1 MKKQRAKVGALLACG
16 LSLSAMSG
24 CSLLPKEVEERR
36 SPVVAT
42 QEPFEYV
49 PDIVQRETIYDQ
61 VLLYPKFTELGGASL
76 TFKGRGVVGE
86 IYVKVGDHVKE
97 GELLA
102 EMDYVKETR
111 EKLEELDKALE
122 SNEQALDSLNRQK
135 EWDVRECDIRR
146 KYKQISKAEHEK
158 QLQEA
163 EERYSSQI
171 QDLEDKI
178 SIQKI
183 SKQQMEQKIEEGTIY
198 STIEGTISTLRSDTV
213 GKYVENETTFV
224 QVIDDSVCMFELE
237 TEYADH
243 FQVGQEVEMEMSTS
257 VLIDTVVYSIEGERI
272 LFKPG
277 KDQIISLNSTS
288 RLFLV
293 LDKRENVL
301 TLSKNSV
308 RFTDDAAYVYVLDD
322 DGFRSMREVEVG
334 MEGGPADTSA
344 HTRVE
349 IVSGLEQGDIVI
361 GR

>member
-16 LSLSAMSG
+16 LSLSAISG

-76 TFKGRGVVGE
+76 TFGTKGVVGE
-86 IYVKVGDHVKE
+86 IFVNIGDHVTV

-102 EMDYVKETR
+102 ELEYVKGTR
-111 EKLEELDKALE
+111 EKLEKLE
-122 SNEQALDSLNRQK
+122 EALDQNRKSVEELQRQK
-135 EWDVRECDIRR
+135 DWDLRENEIRR
-146 KYKQISKAEHEK
+146 KYKQITKADYEKTAESINERYDERIQDLTDLISIQEVSQK
-158 QLQEA
+158 QLQDA
-163 EERYSSQI
+163 
-171 QDLEDKI
+171 
-178 SIQKI
+178 
-183 SKQQMEQKIEEGTIY
+183 IEEGTIVA
-198 STIEGTISTLRSDTV
+198 TIEGTISTLRADTV

-224 QVIDDSVCMFELE
+224 SIVDASICMFELE

-243 FQVGQEVEMEMSTS
+243 FEVGQEVAMEMSSS
-257 VLIDTVVYSIEGERI
+257 VYIDTVVYSVEGNKV
-272 LFKPG
+272 LFKPDS
-277 KDQIISLNSTS
+277 DQIIALNTSS

-301 TLSKNSV
+301 TIDKSSV

-322 DGFRSMREVEVG
+322 NGLRIMKPITAG
-334 MEGGPADTSA
+334 MIGGPSDTQA
-344 HTRVE
+344 KTRIEVVE
-349 IVSGLEQGDIVI
+349 GLEQGDIVI